1 MLVLKQ
7 KTKTTQHF
15 LQKQENQLNDMQEH
29 FESYSN
35 TLPVFGYN
43 SVKYDLKLIK
53 NYLLPILVN
62 ERDFEP
68 FVFKNSTNLFR
79 SHLVMFNFLT
89 FLTCLEVL
97 PILIHSWKLTRHRRP
112 KWFFPYEWFN
122 HSVKLNDEEL
132 PPYEAFHIKRQNFYP
147 LEKEYQDYKNWF
159 DSSLTTESKLV
170 KMRISEKPITG
181 APN

>member
-1 MLVLKQ
+1 
-7 KTKTTQHF
+7 
-15 LQKQENQLNDMQEH
+15 MQER
-29 FESYSN
+29 FERYSN
-35 TLPVFGYN
+35 TLPVFGFN
-43 SVKYDLKLIK
+43 SARYDINLIK
-53 NYLLPILVN
+53 KYLLILLVN
-62 ERDFEP
+62 ERDIEP
-68 FVFKNSTNLFR
+68 IVIKNPSILFR
-79 SHLVMFNFLT
+79 SHLVMFNFLM
-89 FLTCLEVL
+89 FLTCFEVL
-97 PILIHSWKLTRHRRP
+97 PFFIHSWKLTKHRRP

-181 APN
+181 AANYSYLQNVWEQE